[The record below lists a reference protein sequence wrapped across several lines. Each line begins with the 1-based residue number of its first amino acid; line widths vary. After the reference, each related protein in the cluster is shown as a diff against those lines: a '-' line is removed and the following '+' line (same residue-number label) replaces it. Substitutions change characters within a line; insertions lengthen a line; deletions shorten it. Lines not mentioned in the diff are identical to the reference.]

1 MQNFK
6 RWYLMRGHEQMRMV
20 STSLQIV
27 CVLLLQDL
35 VQSCSRGRGEDSGGH
50 VLRETTSRGL
60 CGLVCPSRTGVCLYC
75 SVCLFLIVEN
85 VREMVRARPQPH
97 TWANGC
103 ARASPRVE
111 RHQLSSGCSVR
122 VRAPAFGV
130 RHWLA
135 RTHQVCL
142 VPMKGRS
149 LVMCYKCLCACVFG
163 AVEARSSRTSVGSF
177 TSFPARGPPSTS
189 LTAPPLLATRFAPA
203 SRPLRSCV
211 CSVPSVGGELHR

>member
-1 MQNFK
+1 MCITAVPITKLFA
-6 RWYLMRGHEQMRMV
+6 RVYHC
-20 STSLQIV
+20 STYYKAV
-27 CVLLLQDL
+27 R
-35 VQSCSRGRGEDSGGH
+35 CSRGSTVRVVELCSYSKNRKVVFWRNFGNNFSH
-50 VLRETTSRGL
+50 SRERSR
-60 CGLVCPSRTGVCLYC
+60 
-75 SVCLFLIVEN
+75 N
-85 VREMVRARPQPH
+85 MVRARPQPH